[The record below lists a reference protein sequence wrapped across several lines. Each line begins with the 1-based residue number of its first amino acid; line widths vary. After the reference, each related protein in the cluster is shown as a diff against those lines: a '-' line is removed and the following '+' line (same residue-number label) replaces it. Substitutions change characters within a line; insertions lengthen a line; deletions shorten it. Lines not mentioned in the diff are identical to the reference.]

1 MVRKLVSISLFVFW
15 AVLVSILT
23 AGLVFK
29 QNNITGDVTGGG
41 NNNSGNISGG
51 GVILTAS
58 EVAKHSSAND
68 CWLIINNKVYDV
80 TNFLSIHPGG
90 SGTIIPFCGQ
100 EATAA
105 FDSKEKNPAVPHSQT
120 ADNLLNQY
128 YIGDFNQAINQP
140 GNQTQNPPPGN
151 NTGTPGN
158 GTGTPNNTITLTPV
172 EVAKHNS
179 VSNCWLI
186 INGNVYDV
194 TNFLNSHPGGANT
207 IIPYCGQEATAAFDS
222 KDRNPAQPH
231 SQTADALLANYY
243 IGMLGQ
249 AVPPQNVTQPPPANP
264 PGNTGGR
271 GERDDD

>member
-41 NNNSGNISGG
+41 NNNTGNITGGGG
-51 GVILTAS
+51 GVILTAA

-105 FDSKEKNPAVPHSQT
+105 FDSK
-120 ADNLLNQY
+120 
-128 YIGDFNQAINQP
+128 
-140 GNQTQNPPPGN
+140 
-151 NTGTPGN
+151 
-158 GTGTPNNTITLTPV
+158 
-172 EVAKHNS
+172 
-179 VSNCWLI
+179 
-186 INGNVYDV
+186 
-194 TNFLNSHPGGANT
+194 
-207 IIPYCGQEATAAFDS
+207 
-222 KDRNPAQPH
+222 DRNPAQPH

-243 IGMLGQ
+243 IGKLGQ

-271 GERDDD
+271 GERDD